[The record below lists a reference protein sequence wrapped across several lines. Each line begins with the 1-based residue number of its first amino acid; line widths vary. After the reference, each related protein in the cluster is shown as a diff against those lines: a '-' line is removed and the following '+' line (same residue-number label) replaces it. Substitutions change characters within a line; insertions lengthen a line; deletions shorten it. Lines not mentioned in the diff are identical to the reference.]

1 MIDPL
6 RGSLGANI
14 DNFIEYY
21 NEGPIKEDIEDIT
34 KSNPAKFSIDRMDK
48 LMHRNLIFD
57 NRSDAWYS
65 NYNRYG
71 WINLSDNDQVCKEYL
86 FFTKPDLYIFKNRNI
101 ADGLNDTFD
110 KIPFFKDAYNRN
122 PLSLAELQYSV
133 QNKDGSED
141 PFMHLLSNYVTSKMD
156 LPAIQADSNKSTEN
170 DYGVSIDY
178 RSHSFK
184 SDYAYDF
191 ALSFKDNQRLDV
203 YILLK
208 AYDEY
213 MRMLKMGEIN
223 FGSGTD
229 TTNGDLMKENF
240 KNYIKNKIIPE
251 QFSIYKFLVGS
262 DGETILYYAK
272 ATGVYFTDVP
282 RADFGDPGNDGFKFS
297 VSFHANFVQDMDP
310 LILSEFDTLTPASYN
325 YNDFLEVHDGNDMD
339 NEPAKYARII
349 QVTNDKRVRRR
360 TGTYDRFHDYRLKW
374 TNARKSITDTQRAAS
389 TMSKANP
396 NGYVSTAQL
405 RGV

>member
-1 MIDPL
+1 MIDPI
-6 RGSLGANI
+6 RGSVGENI
-14 DNFIEYY
+14 DNFLEYD
-21 NEGPIKEDIEDIT
+21 NQGPTVLNSTDVT
-34 KSNPAKFSIDRMDK
+34 KSNPATFAIKGMDK

-71 WINLSDNDQVCKEYL
+71 WINLSDNDQICREYL
-86 FFTKPDLYIFKNRNI
+86 FFTKPDLYIFATDSI
-101 ADGLNDTFD
+101 AGGLNETLS
-110 KIPFFKDAYNRN
+110 KIPFFKDAYARN

-133 QNKDGSED
+133 KNKDGTKD

-156 LPAIQADSNKSTEN
+156 LPSIQADSNKSTSN

-213 MRMLKMGEIN
+213 MRMSKMGEIN
-223 FGSGTD
+223 YGTGTS
-229 TTNGDLMKENF
+229 TTDKMKNIF
-240 KNYIKNKIIPE
+240 KDYIKNKIVPE

-272 ATGVYFTDVP
+272 ATGAYFTDVP
-282 RADFGDPGNDGFKFS
+282 RSDFGDPGNEGFKFS
-297 VSFHANFVQDMDP
+297 VSLHTNFIQDMDP
-310 LILSEFDTLTPASYN
+310 LILSEFDALTRASTD
-325 YNDFLEVHDGNDMD
+325 YNDFIEIHDGEDMN
-339 NEPAKYARII
+339 NEPAKYARVI
-349 QVTNDKRVRRR
+349 QVNNDKRVFRRM
-360 TGTYDRFHDYRLKW
+360 GTYTTFHDYRLKW
-374 TNARKSITDTQRAAS
+374 TNKRKTEVTPNSTTPIPAGISLIADRSIER
-389 TMSKANP
+389 
-396 NGYVSTAQL
+396 
-405 RGV
+405 R